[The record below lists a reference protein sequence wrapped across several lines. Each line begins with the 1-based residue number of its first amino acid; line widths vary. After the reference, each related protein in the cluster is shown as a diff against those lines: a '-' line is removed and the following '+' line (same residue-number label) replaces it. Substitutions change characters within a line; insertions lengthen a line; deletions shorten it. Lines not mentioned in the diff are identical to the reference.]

1 MALPN
6 SILFVC
12 QMNMVRSPIAEG
24 LMRQLYPSVERV
36 ESCGLSQGDKEQM
49 VETIMAEIGID
60 VSDHE
65 PTVLQD
71 YKPENID
78 VVVAFTP
85 QAFHAAQSYFEGTET
100 EILNWPLPDPG
111 AGSLDVR
118 AMMDSYRAMRDLIKN
133 RILRHF
139 GPSEVK

>member
-24 LMRQLYPSVERV
+24 LMRRLYPSVERV

-60 VSDHE
+60 VSR
-65 PTVLQD
+65 T
-71 YKPENID
+71 
-78 VVVAFTP
+78 
-85 QAFHAAQSYFEGTET
+85 
-100 EILNWPLPDPG
+100 
-111 AGSLDVR
+111 
-118 AMMDSYRAMRDLIKN
+118 MN
-133 RILRHF
+133 RKI
-139 GPSEVK
+139 

>member
-6 SILFVC
+6 SVLFVC

-24 LMRQLYPSVERV
+24 LMRSLYPNVARI
-36 ESCGLSQGDKEQM
+36 ESCGLDQGEKEQM
-49 VETIMAEIGID
+49 VETIMTEAGID

-65 PTVLQD
+65 PTTLEN
-71 YKPENID
+71 YKPENFE
-78 VVVAFTP
+78 VVIAFTP
-85 QAFHAAQSYFEGTET
+85 QAYQAAQSYFDGTKT

-118 AMMDSYRAMRDLIKN
+118 AMMDNYRAMRDLIKN

-139 GPSEVK
+139 GPSETK